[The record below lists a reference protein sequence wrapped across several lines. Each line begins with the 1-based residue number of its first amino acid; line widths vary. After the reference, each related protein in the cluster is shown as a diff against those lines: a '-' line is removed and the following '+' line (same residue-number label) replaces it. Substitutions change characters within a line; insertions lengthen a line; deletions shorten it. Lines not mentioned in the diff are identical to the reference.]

1 MRMTVLDLL
10 AGQVARIIMLSAA
23 PELENKLREI
33 GFCEGDT
40 VELIARGPLHGRP
53 LAVRLNRR
61 IIAMREDEAGAV
73 IVDAAA

>member
-1 MRMTVLDLL
+1 MTILDLR

-23 PELENKLREI
+23 PALEGKLREI

-40 VELIARGPLHGRP
+40 VELIARGPLNGRP

-61 IIAMREDEAGAV
+61 LIAMRPDEAAAV
-73 IVDAAA
+73 VVEITP